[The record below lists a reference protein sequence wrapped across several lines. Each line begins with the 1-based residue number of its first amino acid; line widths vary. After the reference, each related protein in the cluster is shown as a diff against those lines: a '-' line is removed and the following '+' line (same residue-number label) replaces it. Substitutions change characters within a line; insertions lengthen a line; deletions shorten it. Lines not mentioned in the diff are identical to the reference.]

1 MPRILVT
8 GSEGFI
14 GSRLASKLGDSAEIY
29 RLDVKESNNLQN
41 FYNVDINSSKLSD
54 VFSEIKPDVVIHLA
68 AQISVLESLSDPM
81 TDLMINGAG
90 TLNLVRTAISAGVKN
105 FCYINSGGAIYD
117 KNSNLPISED
127 ALTHPQSPYGASKL
141 LGEYY
146 VQIFCEEAGIGWSS
160 LALSNCYGP
169 VREHGKGVIYQFW
182 KALSENRVPDIFGAE
197 VTRDFIFIDDVIAAI
212 QCALQKPTM
221 NRVNISS
228 GIEINLFEVFKS
240 VKEIMESNVSPNI
253 LKPGFGEIRRS
264 SLNNSRAKALLG
276 WDPKTNF
283 QDGLRQSL
291 IDGMPSEK

>member
-1 MPRILVT
+1 MPKILVT

-14 GSRLASKLGDSAEIY
+14 GSKLVAALEVSADIY
-29 RLDVKESNNLQN
+29 RIDKKDSLQSQN
-41 FYNVDINSSKLSD
+41 FYNIDLNSPKLFD
-54 VFSEIKPDVVIHLA
+54 VLEQIKPDVVIHLA
-68 AQISVLESLSDPM
+68 AQISVHDSLNDPM

-182 KALSENRVPDIFGAE
+182 KAISGNRIPDIFGSE
-197 VTRDFIFIDDVIAAI
+197 VTRDFIHLDDVISAI
-212 QCALQKPTM
+212 ECAIDRPTM
-221 NRVNISS
+221 SRVNISS
-228 GIEINLFEVFKS
+228 GTETNLIEVFNS
-240 VKEIMESNVSPNI
+240 VKRIMKSDISPNI
-253 LKPGFGEIRRS
+253 LEPGFGEIRRS
-264 SLNNSRAKALLG
+264 ALDNSRAKLILG
-276 WDPKTNF
+276 WEPKIRF
-283 QDGLRQSL
+283 QDGLENVL
-291 IDGMPSEK
+291 KAGPGL

>member
-29 RLDVKESNNLQN
+29 RLDVKESINLQN

-68 AQISVLESLSDPM
+68 AQISVLDSLNDPM

-90 TLNLVRTAISAGVKN
+90 TLNLVRTALASGVKN

-146 VQIFCEEAGIGWSS
+146 VQIFCEAAGVGWSS

-169 VREHGKGVIYQFW
+169 VRAHGKGVIYQFW
-182 KALSENRVPDIFGAE
+182 KAISENRIPDIFGSE
-197 VTRDFIFIDDVIAAI
+197 VTRDFIHVDDVIAAV
-212 QCALQKPTM
+212 QCAIDRPTM
-221 NRVNISS
+221 SRINISS
-228 GIEINLFEVFKS
+228 ATETNLIEVFNSIK
-240 VKEIMESNVSPNI
+240 VILRSNINPNV
-253 LKPGFGEIRRS
+253 LEPGFGEVRRS
-264 SLNNSRAKALLG
+264 SLNNARAKLILG
-276 WDPKTNF
+276 WEPKISF
-283 QDGLRQSL
+283 QDGLRESL